1 MTFQWSRRTF
11 RRRRRRRR
19 IVERCSKHVR
29 LFQSAFGISRERALP
44 IQIERDETNSFLLSL
59 LLFVWSGP
67 PPKNAPRALGSL
79 ARLPTH
85 SHARM
90 GVEVQPTTDEQTHA
104 DDGEIIFGSFLSF
117 FYD

>member
-11 RRRRRRRR
+11 RRRRRRR

-79 ARLPTH
+79 VRLPTH
-85 SHARM
+85 SHARI
-90 GVEVQPTTDEQTHA
+90 GGCGERRA
-104 DDGEIIFGSFLSF
+104 NDGRTEDTRGRRRRRDYYYF
-117 FYD
+117 FF

>member
-1 MTFQWSRRTF
+1 MF

-19 IVERCSKHVR
+19 IVDRWSKHVR
-29 LFQSAFGISRERALP
+29 LFRAFGISRESNSKSS
-44 IQIERDETNSFLLSL
+44 ETKRILFFFLFSFL
-59 LLFVWSGP
+59 FGQV
-67 PPKNAPRALGSL
+67 PKMLRALGSL
-79 ARLPTH
+79 VFRGCLPTH

-117 FYD
+117 FYMTD